1 MQIQSLV
8 SLISLASLRLPS
20 ALRMIDSFSAS
31 TTAVEETAGGAAY
44 LLNSDT
50 CNEVT
55 EVLVS
60 AASEC
65 LHVASPTV
73 LAWSIMLQGLR
84 EQAFVAREGRETRQ
98 SIRASE
104 RFGMADSPDAGNAEQ
119 SSLRNSGSLRRLS
132 STSSDTP
139 QQQTFVEQLLDK
151 VLLVAVEGDP
161 VAFLARA
168 AVDGSR
174 VLAIVATLSTGF
186 CTPFGFD
193 HQGKWGLKMRHILMD
208 LVKASL
214 ELIDYQPDLIEAA
227 LAVLTGSESYW
238 QLQIRPLQF
247 REAEPAAIF
256 LNDMTLMNR
265 LFYEAQSRFPYETLP
280 FLKFCRALAVS
291 LAGQD
296 EEDVP
301 AMWLKLATTDAFTS
315 ALPITFTAYQLI
327 QEDEDASYIQL
338 TANFES
344 FGKQTADSS
353 SYKRFTKS
361 DSLALAESTN
371 LRRVPHGTKGLV
383 LSETKPLVVRWYHQ
397 YSPLAYLGMLLNSY
411 SLSLSIGTNDSQNP
425 SIPAEMAMEILDLL
439 SVMLLT
445 ATKGAK
451 VQKAAFS
458 ALEMSQSIVD
468 KASEGLNHGQDIVSV
483 VLDIFERELS
493 RQAKGIEETHLSIL
507 VRCVQFTHALL
518 QVMPDRVWPF
528 LGRSILLGV
537 RDGESQLKTI
547 LASTEIPMGQ
557 YDFLIGCL
565 YLFESLV
572 TDATTHAVV
581 RKTPSK
587 AVTRFT
593 TAQPLGTGVSQMV
606 MKNVLLSFQRIML
619 DVYESIYTW
628 KFVQIN
634 QKFEINARLSTLFC
648 RLVNQCFGIE
658 DLGNSSAKLNGSLIP
673 AAEYTV
679 RAFLSGDKTDLTQ
692 NCLMSTIQESVGQ
705 ALKTEPA
712 RKEHWSRQ
720 AISALRLVSSLLRL
734 NTMLGYPPSRLEG
747 HMLASVSLLARTYA
761 SHPSFKQPVVELL
774 AVLVQ
779 NANIVDGQ
787 PASLLGHMGED
798 AAIHFLQ
805 LILLVDQPL
814 CNQGLSVS
822 IWKLLSDVVSKRQRW
837 FAISVLTGEAPRKVI
852 KKKSESASHTGKGSV
867 FHVALDHLS
876 NIGRLPPQIASA
888 MLEFVALAADSWPWI
903 LGDIDQHPYFLNAA
917 TEYIAQVETAA
928 NTTQN
933 RSSQAGMEYYK
944 IQITSSIT
952 QILAM
957 YTHYTRQAGKASY
970 AKDLLPNLSYVSKAA
985 IEPPDFN
992 MSLHSN
998 LQRNFEDRFGDCN
1011 LSAFKRTLLE
1021 PCSLGDSFYY
1031 NLEIADQMLRLDSS
1045 WREKGEDGFHSEF
1058 ARANVNLSIVE
1069 AQVGLFHS
1077 WKFLAVELTK
1087 SLATDSEYQK
1097 VMVEVVT
1104 DCLQVNARNTLPQA
1118 VFERLAQS
1126 RADLAFTL
1134 LQSLIEVQCALPEVK
1149 SVVFAAWD
1157 TVRAHGTDLA
1167 IALESDRATYSRT
1180 LLKILCLTLQA
1191 HVSTHPS
1198 SSPDS
1203 SRSNDSDRPHPTT
1216 TASSTL
1222 TTVLEIL
1229 KVIVANG
1236 FRSLTTTLHSSPSS
1250 VLPSDF
1256 AILAAIL
1263 RSSLR
1268 IPGIDRHSTTLLSIF
1283 SDAQTSRYA
1292 STLLSWS
1299 DQLALGSNRD
1309 PVYGE
1314 LSINFLLEMSAS
1326 PALAEALAVEGILT
1340 HIANT
1345 NLLRHLQSSERG
1357 WGPFDAPAR
1366 MYNNIWTRGILPLLL
1381 NLLSALGA
1389 PFAAE
1394 VASALCSFPGQIS
1407 RASRALTF
1415 YGTGNTANGEGY
1427 ITLSTISEAQTLTI
1441 ITHLLDTYRLAG
1453 PSAGVVANEIR
1464 DPGWE
1469 RGRVREDV
1477 ETWMSRRGEL
1487 KARLVPVG
1495 EREEGMCRMRPVN
1508 EESGAGSRLEEKAV
1522 EEIRV
1527 LGLLV
1532 SEQREG

>member
-1 MQIQSLV
+1 MQLVDSL
-8 SLISLASLRLPS
+8 
-20 ALRMIDSFSAS
+20 SAS
-31 TTAVEETAGGAAY
+31 TTAVEETAARAAY

-55 EVLVS
+55 EVLVN

-73 LAWSIMLQGLR
+73 LAWSIILQRLR

-104 RFGMADSPDAGNAEQ
+104 RFGMADSPDGGNAEQ
-119 SSLRNSGSLRRLS
+119 SSTRNSGSSLRRLS

-174 VLAIVATLSTGF
+174 VLAIIATLSTSF
-186 CTPFGFD
+186 CTPFGFE
-193 HQGKWGLKMRHILMD
+193 HQGKWGLEMRHVLID

-238 QLQIRPLQF
+238 QLRRRPSQS

-256 LNDMTLMNR
+256 LDDMTLMNK

-280 FLKFCRALAVS
+280 FVRFCRALTVS
-291 LAGQD
+291 IADQG
-296 EEDVP
+296 EEGVP
-301 AMWLKLATTDAFTS
+301 AMWPKLATTDAFTS
-315 ALPITFTAYQLI
+315 ALPISFTAYQLI

-338 TANFES
+338 TADLQS
-344 FGKQTADSS
+344 FGKQIADSS
-353 SYKRFTKS
+353 SYKNFTKS
-361 DSLALAESTN
+361 NSLALAESAN
-371 LRRVPHGTKGLV
+371 LRRIPHGTKGLV

-411 SLSLSIGTNDSQNP
+411 SSSLSMGTTDGHDP
-425 SIPAEMAMEILDLL
+425 SISAEMAMEILDLL

-445 ATKGAK
+445 AAKGAT
-451 VQKAAFS
+451 VEKAAFS
-458 ALEMSQSIVD
+458 ALEMSQSILD

-483 VLDIFERELS
+483 VLDVFEQELG
-493 RQAKGIEETHLSIL
+493 RQAKGIDETHLSIL

-518 QVMPDRVWPF
+518 QVMPDRVWLF

-537 RDGESQLKTI
+537 RDGESWLNAV

-557 YDFLIGCL
+557 YDFLMGCI
-565 YLFESLV
+565 YLFESLLM
-572 TDATTHAVV
+572 DATTHAVV

-593 TAQPLGTGVSQMV
+593 TSQPLGTGVSQMV
-606 MKNVLLSFQRIML
+606 MKSVLLSFQRIML

-628 KFVQIN
+628 KFVQIQ

-648 RLVNQCFGIE
+648 RLLYQCFGIE
-658 DLGNSSAKLNGSLIP
+658 DLGSSSAKLNGSLLP

-679 RAFLSGDKTDLTQ
+679 RAFLSSDSTDLTQ
-692 NCLMSTIQESVGQ
+692 NYLMSTVQESVGQ
-705 ALKTEPA
+705 ALKTEPS
-712 RKEHWSRQ
+712 RTEDWSRQ

-734 NTMLGYPPSRLEG
+734 NTMLEYPPSRLEG

-761 SHPSFKQPVVELL
+761 SYPSFKQPVTDLL

-779 NANIVDGQ
+779 NANLVDGQ

-798 AAIHFLQ
+798 AAIHFMQ
-805 LILLVDQPL
+805 LILLIDEPL
-814 CNQGLSVS
+814 CDHGLSVS
-822 IWKLLSDVVSKRQRW
+822 IWKLLSVVVSKRQRW
-837 FAISVLTGEAPRKVI
+837 FAISILTGEAPRKVI
-852 KKKSESASHTGKGSV
+852 KKKSESAAHTGKGSV
-867 FHVALDHLS
+867 FHVALDRLS

-903 LGDIDQHPYFLNAA
+903 LGDIDQHPYFLNAV
-917 TEYIAQVETAA
+917 TEYVAQVETAA

-944 IQITSSIT
+944 VQITSNIT

-957 YTHYTRQAGKASY
+957 YTHYARQAGKASY

-992 MSLHSN
+992 TSLHRN

-1011 LSAFKRTLLE
+1011 LSAFKRTPLE

-1031 NLEIADQMLRLDSS
+1031 NLEIADQMLSLDSS

-1069 AQVGLFHS
+1069 AQVSLFHS

-1104 DCLQVNARNTLPQA
+1104 DCLKVNARNTLPQA
-1118 VFERLAQS
+1118 VF
-1126 RADLAFTL
+1126 
-1134 LQSLIEVQCALPEVK
+1134 
-1149 SVVFAAWD
+1149 
-1157 TVRAHGTDLA
+1157 
-1167 IALESDRATYSRT
+1167 DR
-1180 LLKILCLTLQA
+1180 
-1191 HVSTHPS
+1191 
-1198 SSPDS
+1198 
-1203 SRSNDSDRPHPTT
+1203 
-1216 TASSTL
+1216 
-1222 TTVLEIL
+1222 
-1229 KVIVANG
+1229 
-1236 FRSLTTTLHSSPSS
+1236 
-1250 VLPSDF
+1250 
-1256 AILAAIL
+1256 
-1263 RSSLR
+1263 
-1268 IPGIDRHSTTLLSIF
+1268 
-1283 SDAQTSRYA
+1283 
-1292 STLLSWS
+1292 
-1299 DQLALGSNRD
+1299 
-1309 PVYGE
+1309 
-1314 LSINFLLEMSAS
+1314 
-1326 PALAEALAVEGILT
+1326 
-1340 HIANT
+1340 
-1345 NLLRHLQSSERG
+1345 
-1357 WGPFDAPAR
+1357 
-1366 MYNNIWTRGILPLLL
+1366 
-1381 NLLSALGA
+1381 
-1389 PFAAE
+1389 
-1394 VASALCSFPGQIS
+1394 
-1407 RASRALTF
+1407 
-1415 YGTGNTANGEGY
+1415 
-1427 ITLSTISEAQTLTI
+1427 
-1441 ITHLLDTYRLAG
+1441 
-1453 PSAGVVANEIR
+1453 
-1464 DPGWE
+1464 
-1469 RGRVREDV
+1469 
-1477 ETWMSRRGEL
+1477 
-1487 KARLVPVG
+1487 
-1495 EREEGMCRMRPVN
+1495 
-1508 EESGAGSRLEEKAV
+1508 
-1522 EEIRV
+1522 
-1527 LGLLV
+1527 
-1532 SEQREG
+1532 